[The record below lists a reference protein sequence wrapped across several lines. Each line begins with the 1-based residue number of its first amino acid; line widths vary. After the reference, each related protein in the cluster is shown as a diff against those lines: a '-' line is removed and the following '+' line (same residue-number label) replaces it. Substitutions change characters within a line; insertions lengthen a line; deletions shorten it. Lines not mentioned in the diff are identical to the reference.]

1 MAIEILDTY
10 LTSALASGGT
20 ITFSYPTGRA
30 AASYMPDDEVLMIPA
45 AGRTIDNP
53 VVTYGVS
60 SITVPY
66 TGATLAANT
75 RIRLQ
80 VTVRD
85 TIPETTLELNALDYG
100 IVGDGATDDT
110 AALNDWANA
119 IRGTALVNGLFRP
132 IKAILPPRVYRTNG
146 SVNLTDINGLSHG
159 IDATGAVIH
168 SFASGKAA
176 LDFLGSRWLRVNGLR
191 VYGDPTAPPRVG
203 IQIGRYTD
211 VMSID
216 NNTFDGFH
224 ATGDYTLAGFLNY
237 GSETSLLNR
246 PYIDNGY
253 DGAGAIN
260 SFAAIFDG
268 TNKWTIASDFV
279 TITASVDTAQ
289 TFNDV
294 CVLNGDF
301 RQIAGGS
308 ALWIGE
314 AARLRMVSSYGASAG
329 TPGVRIYYKTVGS
342 RNLDLDLHLETT
354 TMTDCFLFEG
364 ASVQVYHGFR
374 WKEHE
379 VFASN
384 SCFAAGSGVTF
395 VSLREAD
402 IEIGSKASGA
412 TLTKVFDDPAEFIF
426 SGKLGMYA
434 KTLWNQ
440 PRRTSGVMTFDQS
453 TQLINTGLHR
463 VATSNNTATRLTT
476 DGNAAAAG
484 NTDALQDNSARFVE
498 GNVIAWEAATGDTKT
513 WTFVATIRRG
523 ANAAATTL
531 VDSDITVQHA
541 DAGASA
547 WTLALAADTTNGA
560 LGITGTGE
568 NSHTIQW
575 IATTRITQVS

>member
-1 MAIEILDTY
+1 MNDIVTSLHGREIGLDARGR
-10 LTSALASGGT
+10 LVVRNGIIGMGDVVSADA
-20 ITFSYPTGRA
+20 F
-30 AASYMPDDEVLMIPA
+30 
-45 AGRTIDNP
+45 
-53 VVTYGVS
+53 
-60 SITVPY
+60 
-66 TGATLAANT
+66 GAK
-75 RIRLQ
+75 
-80 VTVRD
+80 
-85 TIPETTLELNALDYG
+85 
-100 IVGDGATDDT
+100 GDGTTDDT
-110 AALNDWANA
+110 AALNLWADA
-119 IRGTALVNGLFRP
+119 IRATPLVNGLFRP
-132 IKAILPPRVYRTNG
+132 IYAVIPPGVYRCNG
-146 SVNLTDINGLSHG
+146 SVDLTDINGLSHG
-159 IDATGAVIH
+159 IEATGAVIH

-176 LDFLGSRWLRVNGLR
+176 VDFLGSRWLRVNGLR
-191 VYGDPTAPPRVG
+191 VYGDPSAPPRVG
-203 IQIGRYTD
+203 VQIGRYTD
-211 VMSID
+211 VMSVD
-216 NNTFDGFH
+216 NNTFTGLH
-224 ATGDYTLAGFLNY
+224 CTGDYTLAGFLNY

-268 TNKWTIASDFV
+268 ANKWTIASDFV
-279 TITASVDTAQ
+279 TVTASVDTAQ

-342 RNLDLDLHLETT
+342 RNLDLDLHLETV

-364 ASVQVYHGFR
+364 ASVQIYHGFR

-379 VFASN
+379 VFPTN
-384 SCFAAGSGVTF
+384 SCFKTDTGVTF
-395 VSLREAD
+395 VGLREAD

-412 TLTKVFDDPAEFIF
+412 SLTKVFDDPAKFIF
-426 SGKLGMYA
+426 SGKVGMYA

-463 VATSNNTATRLTT
+463 VATTNNSATRLTT

-484 NTDALQDNSARFVE
+484 NTDALENDTARMVE
-498 GNVIAWEAATGDTKT
+498 GHVIAWEAATGDTKT
-513 WTFVATIRRG
+513 WSFNATIRRG

-531 VDSDITVQHA
+531 VGSTVTVLNN

-568 NSHTIQW
+568 TSHTIQW

>member
-1 MAIEILDTY
+1 MSQLPVRRLNNEADIGLGP
-10 LTSALASGGT
+10 SGELFVKGEVRT
-20 ITFSYPTGRA
+20 MNGRPVSFPDGIQGIRDINA
-30 AASYMPDDEVLMIPA
+30 ADF
-45 AGRTIDNP
+45 
-53 VVTYGVS
+53 
-60 SITVPY
+60 
-66 TGATLAANT
+66 GARGNG
-75 RIRLQ
+75 
-80 VTVRD
+80 
-85 TIPETTLELNALDYG
+85 E
-100 IVGDGATDDT
+100 TDDT
-110 AALNDWANA
+110 AALNAWADA
-119 IRGTALVNGLFRP
+119 IRAVVPVNALFRP
-132 IKAILPPRVYRTNG
+132 IRAVIPPGVYRCNG
-146 SVNLTDINGLSHG
+146 SVNLTDINGLQHG
-159 IDATGAVIH
+159 IEATGAVIH
-168 SFASGKAA
+168 SFAAGKAA

-191 VYGDPTAPPRVG
+191 VYGDPSAPPRVG
-203 IQIGRYTD
+203 IQIGRYTNGMA
-211 VMSID
+211 VD
-216 NNTFDGFH
+216 NNTF
-224 ATGDYTLAGFLNY
+224 TGLHMTGRYTLAGFLNY
-237 GSETSLLNR
+237 GSETSLLSR
-246 PYIDNGY
+246 VYIDNAQPGSL
-253 DGAGAIN
+253 D

-268 TNKWTIASDFV
+268 ANRWTIASDFV
-279 TITASVDTAQ
+279 TVTASVDTAQ

-395 VSLREAD
+395 VNLREAD

-412 TLTKVFDDPAEFIF
+412 TLAKVFDDPTEFIF
-426 SGKLGMYA
+426 SGNVRMYA

-440 PRRTSGVMTFDQS
+440 PRRSSFVGMFDQS

-463 VATSNNTATRLTT
+463 VATTNATPTRLTT

-484 NTDALQDNSARFVE
+484 NTDALENNTARLVE
-498 GNVIAWEAATGDTKT
+498 GHVIAWEAATGDTKT
-513 WTFVATIRRG
+513 WSIVATIKRG

-531 VDSDITVQHA
+531 ISSAATALHA

-560 LGITGTGE
+560 LSITGTGE
-568 NSHTIQW
+568 ASHTIQW

>member
-1 MAIEILDTY
+1 MSSFNAAFRQIPRALSAVRDGLVVVADANDPTLVQLVPLDQVASSEVGILDA
-10 LTSALASGGT
+10 TS
-20 ITFSYPTGRA
+20 F
-30 AASYMPDDEVLMIPA
+30 
-45 AGRTIDNP
+45 
-53 VVTYGVS
+53 
-60 SITVPY
+60 
-66 TGATLAANT
+66 GA
-75 RIRLQ
+75 
-80 VTVRD
+80 
-85 TIPETTLELNALDYG
+85 
-100 IVGDGATDDT
+100 VGDGVTDDT
-110 AALNDWANA
+110 AALNAWTAA
-119 IRGTALVNGLFRP
+119 IRAVPLVNGLFRP
-132 IKAILPPRVYRTNG
+132 VKAVLPAAVYRCNG
-146 SVNLTDINGLSHG
+146 SLNWTDISGLQHG
-159 IDATGAVIH
+159 IEATGAVIH
-168 SFASGKAA
+168 SFAAGKAA
-176 LDFLGSRWLRVNGLR
+176 IDCLGSRWLRVNGLR

-216 NNTFDGFH
+216 NNTFTGLH
-224 ATGDYTLAGFLNY
+224 MTGDYVLAGFLNY
-237 GSETSLLNR
+237 GSETSLLSR
-246 PYIDNGY
+246 VYIDNGY
-253 DGAGAIN
+253 DGAGAAD

-268 TNKWTIASDFV
+268 ANKWTIASDFV

-308 ALWIGE
+308 ALWIAE

-395 VSLREAD
+395 VNLREAD

-412 TLTKVFDDPAEFIF
+412 TLTKVFDDPTEFIF
-426 SGKLGMYA
+426 SGNVRMYA

-440 PRRTSGVMTFDQS
+440 PRRSSFVGMFDQS

-463 VATSNNTATRLTT
+463 VATTNATPTRLTT

-484 NTDALQDNSARFVE
+484 NTDALGDNTARLVE
-498 GNVIAWEAATGDTKT
+498 GHVIAWEAATGDTKT
-513 WTFVATIRRG
+513 WSIVATIKRG

-531 VDSDITVQHA
+531 ISSAATALHN

-560 LGITGTGE
+560 LSITGTGE
-568 NSHTIQW
+568 ASHTIQW